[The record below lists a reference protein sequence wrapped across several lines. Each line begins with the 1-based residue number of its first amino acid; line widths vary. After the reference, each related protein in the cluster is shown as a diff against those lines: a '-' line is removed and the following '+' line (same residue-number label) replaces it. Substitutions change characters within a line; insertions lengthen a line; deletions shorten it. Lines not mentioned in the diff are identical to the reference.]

1 MLKDVFCRIHCAA
14 TSHEQ
19 RSRILKRSQ
28 PLFGAGR
35 RVLCAAGL
43 VCVLG
48 IGILCPQAFAEP
60 VVQPVQ
66 TAEQTMTS
74 VAVSSAQLEELSQA
88 AGQSTAQIVGQ
99 IEDSLAQQGIAS
111 VVTDASQSILPVVPY
126 ALGAGA
132 AFLGMGVFAAAFS
145 LFRKKNSHNASS
157 NHEAR
162 SDAMVAESSPM
173 IFNATQNESAA
184 SIEDT
189 ASFLALVDSV
199 SGSPVSYDQ
208 AREFVL
214 DDESA
219 MFDQPVKKVD
229 APTSHGA
236 VSPCDSDDYDELEG
250 FAAGYAASFG
260 ASEPARSGSAHPDDD
275 PDKGPGGGV
284 PHLEGKGHAAREAYA
299 QTDLTMPFS
308 CASSNDESASDFATT
323 ARVLATGSGNVHRV
337 TVPSSHLDFS
347 GMDVIDG
354 VSPVRH
360 NDLAADPL
368 VERDDWQGVALSE
381 LRAPEQQQPACEE
394 GLSTDDFVS
403 LIATKAQ
410 PAPQV
415 KRQDYVAPVIGPGV
429 DAQAA
434 MRRQELIRASASP
447 AAALLVGRDE
457 EFLANRAGLA
467 GTSVRHSY
475 EGRSEVADGVLT
487 SREKALQNSSRR
499 PGPAAASAVSVT
511 QRVGVDMQ
519 SQSVAPASSFTPP
532 RPPASSAVVS
542 DRSLAAAVAAASSAY
557 AAFNSYS
564 TMISAPVATST
575 EVGQGERASRAA
587 SYASAVYGAIEQP
600 SSCSRAQAT
609 TVYSQGAIA
618 GQPAVVDMSVSDAP
632 VSSAYID
639 HMVQDEFEHRHDS
652 PAQRNAALG
661 RMQVING
668 AAVAPVSVRESRH
681 RNRA

>member
-1 MLKDVFCRIHCAA
+1 
-14 TSHEQ
+14 
-19 RSRILKRSQ
+19 
-28 PLFGAGR
+28 
-35 RVLCAAGL
+35 
-43 VCVLG
+43 
-48 IGILCPQAFAEP
+48 
-60 VVQPVQ
+60 
-66 TAEQTMTS
+66 MTS
-74 VAVSSAQLEELSQA
+74 AAVSSAQLEELSQA

-260 ASEPARSGSAHPDDD
+260 ASELARSGSAHPDDD

-284 PHLEGKGHAAREAYA
+284 PHFEGKGHAAREAYA

-467 GTSVRHSY
+467 GTSARQSY
-475 EGRSEVADGVLT
+475 EGRCEVADG
-487 SREKALQNSSRR
+487 SREKATQSSSRR
-499 PGPAAASAVSVT
+499 PGPAAAPAISVT

-564 TMISAPVATST
+564 AMISTPVATST

-587 SYASAVYGAIEQP
+587 SYASAVYGAIEPP
-600 SSCSRAQAT
+600 SSCSRAQVAPA
-609 TVYSQGAIA
+609 YSQVALA
-618 GQPAVVDMSVSDAP
+618 GQPAIVDATVSEAP

>member
-48 IGILCPQAFAEP
+48 IGIPCPQAFAEP

-66 TAEQTMTS
+66 TAEQAMTS
-74 VAVSSAQLEELSQA
+74 TAVSSAQLEELSQA

-132 AFLGMGVFAAAFS
+132 AFLGMGIFAAAFS

-162 SDAMVAESSPM
+162 GDAMVAESSPM
-173 IFNATQNESAA
+173 IFDAMQNESAT

-189 ASFLALVDSV
+189 ASFIALINGA
-199 SGSPVSYDQ
+199 SGSSVSYDQ

-229 APTSHGA
+229 APTSHGT
-236 VSPCDSDDYDELEG
+236 VSSCDGDDYDELEG

-260 ASEPARSGSAHPDDD
+260 ASEPAKPGSVHPDDD

-284 PHLEGKGHAAREAYA
+284 PHIEGKGHAAREAYA
-299 QTDLTMPFS
+299 QTDLTMPFN
-308 CASSNDESASDFATT
+308 CAPSNDESATDFATT

-381 LRAPEQQQPACEE
+381 LRAPEQQQSAREE

-410 PAPQV
+410 PTPQV

-467 GTSVRHSY
+467 GTSVRHSC

-487 SREKALQNSSRR
+487 SREKALQKSSRR
-499 PGPAAASAVSVT
+499 PGPAAVSAVSVT

-564 TMISAPVATST
+564 TMISTPVATST

-600 SSCSRAQAT
+600 SSCSRAQVAPA
-609 TVYSQGAIA
+609 YSQGAIA